1 MTKPTTTAVRLAVL
15 DESAAAQLRANTEI
29 TSDLEIVWYG
39 TSLATLR
46 KAAPELEIDV
56 LLLNLE
62 LLGADP
68 VAAIDEMVMLTG
80 AELAITLY
88 AFAKRELL
96 ERIAGGPRVRA
107 LRAPINLPLLR
118 SQMMN
123 IIARNILG
131 SGGSGGS
138 GSSGS
143 TTSGVVPARYTHAQL
158 GKLQQIASKVECEC
172 PNHMSALLQS
182 LLDFERYSRNC
193 ENRNAADAEVHKLL
207 YESTARAR
215 AIMERALDRLIE
227 HEGITIS

>member
-1 MTKPTTTAVRLAVL
+1 MTKSAAPAVRLAVL
-15 DESAAAQLRANTEI
+15 DESTTAQLRANSEI
-29 TSDLEIVWYG
+29 TGDFEIVWSG

-46 KAAPELEIDV
+46 KSAPELSIDV

-62 LLGADP
+62 HLGADP
-68 VAAIDEMVMLTG
+68 VAAIDELVQLTG

-88 AFAKRELL
+88 AFAKRELID
-96 ERIAGGPRVRA
+96 RIAGGSRVRA

-118 SQMMN
+118 SQLMS
-123 IIARNILG
+123 IITRNILLG
-131 SGGSGGS
+131 SSSGASSSTSGGIM
-138 GSSGS
+138 
-143 TTSGVVPARYTHAQL
+143 PARYSYAQL

-172 PNHMSALLQS
+172 PNHLSTLLQS

-193 ENRNAADAEVHKLL
+193 ENRNSADAEVHKLL

-227 HEGITIS
+227 HEGITIV

>member
-1 MTKPTTTAVRLAVL
+1 LAVL
-15 DESAAAQLRANTEI
+15 DESTTAQLRANSEI
-29 TSDLEIVWYG
+29 TGDFEIVWSG

-62 LLGADP
+62 HLGADP
-68 VAAIDEMVMLTG
+68 VAAIDELVQLTG

-88 AFAKRELL
+88 AFAKRELID
-96 ERIAGGPRVRA
+96 RIAGGTRVRA

-118 SQMMN
+118 SQLMS
-123 IIARNILG
+123 IITRNILLG
-131 SGGSGGS
+131 SGGASSSTSGGIM
-138 GSSGS
+138 
-143 TTSGVVPARYTHAQL
+143 PARYSYAQL

-172 PNHMSALLQS
+172 PNHLSTLLQS

-193 ENRNAADAEVHKLL
+193 ENRNSADAEVHRLL

-215 AIMERALDRLIE
+215 ALLERALDRLIE
-227 HEGITIS
+227 HEGITIV